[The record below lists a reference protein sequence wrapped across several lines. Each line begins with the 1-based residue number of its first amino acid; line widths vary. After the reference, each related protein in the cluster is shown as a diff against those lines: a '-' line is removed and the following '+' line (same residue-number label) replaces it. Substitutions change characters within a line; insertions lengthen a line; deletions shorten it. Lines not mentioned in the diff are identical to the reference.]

1 MACKRSGV
9 RVPVS
14 PPRIYGGHFVS
25 VYKICRRH
33 ILPRIFTKEK
43 ILSLSD
49 YQKQVDEAVQPY
61 AKPYWDP
68 LSQLAGMIEEL
79 GEVSRILNDK
89 YGDKP
94 KKPEDVHEALE
105 NELADLTFGIICLAN
120 SEGVKLDAAMQR
132 TIDKLHTRDKDRF
145 KKK

>member
-1 MACKRSGV
+1 MARALAWHARG
-9 RVPVS
+9 PGFES
-14 PPRIYGGHFVS
+14 PYLHQGD
-25 VYKICRRH
+25 
-33 ILPRIFTKEK
+33 

-49 YQKQVDEAVQPY
+49 YQKQIDEAVQPY

-79 GEVSRILNDK
+79 GEISRLLNDK

-94 KKPEDVHEALE
+94 KKPNEVHDKLE
-105 NELADLTFGIICLAN
+105 VELADLMFGIICLAN
-120 SEGVKLDAAMQR
+120 SEGIELDPATQESIGKLNS
-132 TIDKLHTRDKDRF
+132 RDKNRF

>member
-1 MACKRSGV
+1 M
-9 RVPVS
+9 
-14 PPRIYGGHFVS
+14 
-25 VYKICRRH
+25 
-33 ILPRIFTKEK
+33 
-43 ILSLSD
+43 SLAD
-49 YQKQVDEAVQPY
+49 YQKQIDDAVQPY

-94 KKPEDVHEALE
+94 KKPGDIHEALE

-120 SEGVKLDAAMQR
+120 SEGVELDGAMQR
-132 TIDKLHTRDKDRF
+132 TIDKLHTRDKNRF
-145 KKK
+145 KMKDK